1 MLPSPDAKLCS
12 TYIRDTGANLVLA
25 TRQRKASA
33 GDEPW
38 KSSTGTLQNLQ
49 AAGQKRTAPH
59 HIRMTAT
66 RPSLCTTLITVA
78 TAFTLMLLAGVLEVS
93 LSVQPPTWMRHGGH
107 ALHDS
112 HPAKMHVQ
120 SLSSA
125 QEVLASEETFSRR
138 KLQVHTI
145 ACPMHAPLPLLGCPC
160 NAHSSWS
167 CPVQAI
173 PYRLHHES
181 AQWKRGCVKGA
192 ENVLT
197 PNILLTV

>member
-1 MLPSPDAKLCS
+1 MHYLSVIPSPDAKLCS
-12 TYIRDTGANLVLA
+12 THTRDTGASLVLA
-25 TRQRKASA
+25 TRKRKASA

-38 KSSTGTLQNLQ
+38 KSSTGTLRNLQ
-49 AAGQKRTAPH
+49 AAGQNRTAPQ
-59 HIRMTAT
+59 HIKMTAT

-138 KLQVHTI
+138 KLQVLVP
-145 ACPMHAPLPLLGCPC
+145 CMLPRLPC
-160 NAHSSWS
+160 NAPSSWS
-167 CPVQAI
+167 CPVQATTWRQR
-173 PYRLHHES
+173 PEP
-181 AQWKRGCVKGA
+181 AQWKRGCFKRGRRQ
-192 ENVLT
+192 T
-197 PNILLTV
+197 YT